1 MASRFLSAAF
11 TAFTGRWTRRRY
23 ARDPADNHSP
33 LRMTT
38 RQMLD
43 DHMMRDIGLYDGSGR
58 PRRRKHLS
66 EF

>member
-1 MASRFLSAAF
+1 MVSRFLSAAF
-11 TAFTGRWTRRRY
+11 AAFTGRWTRRY
-23 ARDPADNHSP
+23 ARDPADNHSL

-43 DHMMRDIGLYDGSGR
+43 DHMLRDIGLYDGR
-58 PRRRKHLS
+58 KWCRRRKHLS

>member
-11 TAFTGRWTRRRY
+11 ATFTGRWTRRY
-23 ARDPADNHSP
+23 ARDPADDPSL

-43 DHMMRDIGLYDGSGR
+43 DHIMRDIGLYDGR
-58 PRRRKHLS
+58 KWRRRRKYLS